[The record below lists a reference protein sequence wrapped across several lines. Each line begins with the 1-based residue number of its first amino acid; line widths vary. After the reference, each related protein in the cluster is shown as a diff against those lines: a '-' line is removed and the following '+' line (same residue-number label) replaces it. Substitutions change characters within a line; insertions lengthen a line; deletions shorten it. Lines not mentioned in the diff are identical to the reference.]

1 MGTPKVVFEGTYIG
15 RTSFRV
21 VQVGDSLRDIG
32 DIVVE
37 KATGLNAMHELKWE
51 EVPTTWD
58 ELVLVLLL
66 VQHIRSFSSTVPV
79 PLLTKEP
86 QPHPQSGYQ
95 VCGACED
102 AGDVAEELSPAEQ
115 KEEEDIPF

>member
-1 MGTPKVVFEGTYIG
+1 MGTPKVVFEGTYNNA
-15 RTSFRV
+15 SFRV
-21 VQVGDSLRDIG
+21 VQADDAIS
-32 DIVVE
+32 IVVE
-37 KATGLNAMHELKWE
+37 KTNGRNAMHELNWE